1 MPARIIV
8 ESGTA
13 LPPVLALIEG
23 QEYTVGRSSTSA
35 LCLRDRHA
43 SREHAVLSFVG
54 GSWVF
59 QDLGP
64 TNGTRIDGR
73 RAETDTPL
81 LDNQII
87 TIGDVRLRFGVAEEP
102 ASDHPVT
109 VDPAA
114 DAHETTYF
122 EPDELTA
129 LLRFTSAALAEQT
142 TQGLIG
148 RGLDTLLRQT
158 LADFAG
164 YLDLD

>member
-13 LPPVLALIEG
+13 SPPVLELIEG
-23 QEYTVGRSSTSA
+23 QEYSFGRSSTSA

-43 SREHAVLSFVG
+43 SREHTVLSFTS

-64 TNGTRIDGR
+64 TNGTRIEGR
-73 RAETDTPL
+73 RVEADAPL

-87 TIGDVRLRFGVAEEP
+87 TIGDVRLRFRLAEEP
-102 ASDHPVT
+102 DSDPPVT

-114 DAHETTYF
+114 EAH
-122 EPDELTA
+122 
-129 LLRFTSAALAEQT
+129 
-142 TQGLIG
+142 
-148 RGLDTLLRQT
+148 
-158 LADFAG
+158 
-164 YLDLD
+164 